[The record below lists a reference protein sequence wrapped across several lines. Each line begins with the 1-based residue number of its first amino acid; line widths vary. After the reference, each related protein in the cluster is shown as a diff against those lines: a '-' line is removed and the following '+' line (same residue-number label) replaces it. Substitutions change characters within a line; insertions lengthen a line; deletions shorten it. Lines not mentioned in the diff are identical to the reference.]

1 MFADDRTFVESGKNT
16 ELKIDDVLQRITD
29 WFTAIQLTVN
39 IGNCEAR
46 KVFILNEKLRYKT
59 SRSTSR
65 WMSQIPGTH

>member
-16 ELKIDDVLQRITD
+16 ELKID
-29 WFTAIQLTVN
+29 FTAIQLTVN